1 MYIESN
7 RMFVFGGITDRN
19 GFNGEP
25 LAKVND
31 EERMFILIPHVMSC
45 LIFNFKMY
53 MHVFFRIDMIVI
65 IVTVMQIEVMPLKIS
80 QGERDK

>member
-1 MYIESN
+1 
-7 RMFVFGGITDRN
+7 MFVFGGITDRN

-31 EERMFILIPHVMSC
+31 EERMFILITHVMRC

-53 MHVFFRIDMIVI
+53 MHVIFQDRYDSYNSDGDADRGYATQDI
-65 IVTVMQIEVMPLKIS
+65 TRC
-80 QGERDK
+80 ER